1 MAFFVIFLIRC
12 PRCGKLFALSQD
24 VTRHTREGNCL
35 KNDKSNMAEV
45 DNVEKEWKC
54 KDCIF
59 STDSKAEFIFHE
71 ALHAGA
77 IKETNKEASGSTKLL
92 PKYKCP
98 TCSKAFPK
106 TSLRNHIRQHT
117 GEKPFPCAKCSI
129 SFSRRS
135 HLIIHQRICN
145 TSSKSLDKTGRR
157 RSFVCSHCK
166 EGFYTK

>member
-1 MAFFVIFLIRC
+1 M
-12 PRCGKLFALSQD
+12 LFALSQD

-35 KNDKSNMAEV
+35 KNDKSNAAAAESE
-45 DNVEKEWKC
+45 EKEWKC

-71 ALHAGA
+71 ALHAGTVQ
-77 IKETNKEASGSTKLL
+77 ETNKRASGSSKL

-98 TCSKAFPK
+98 TCAKTFPK

-117 GEKPFPCAKCSI
+117 GEKPFPCMRCSI

-135 HLIIHQRICN
+135 HLIIHQRICS

-157 RSFVCSHCK
+157 RSFICLHCK